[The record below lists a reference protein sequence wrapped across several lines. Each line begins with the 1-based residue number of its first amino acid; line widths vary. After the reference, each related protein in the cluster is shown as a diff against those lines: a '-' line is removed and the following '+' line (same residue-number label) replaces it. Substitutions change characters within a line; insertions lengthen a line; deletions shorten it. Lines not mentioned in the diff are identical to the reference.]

1 MGKISDYEAI
11 VTKIKETADQNDL
24 LKFADEFSKK
34 IISMF
39 EFEGSIEVD
48 PKTLIDK
55 MVEMFIQKGYSFN
68 TSKFV
73 DFTMRAGKEKV
84 YDILLANNASYAF
97 IEKCYMSF
105 FINEEEFVNL
115 VKKSSTISDFISAI
129 NIIENKELKNEL
141 LDSALKIAT
150 SVDEFETLASLFKSD
165 NESKEKILDKVIEL
179 KNPEGIWSFAR
190 SAHLKTS
197 ICKEKIE
204 SALYELD
211 APNSYLNLI
220 LYLIDSRYNVNDIV
234 WPKKLEEK
242 LLELD
247 HIGADSYQFLNQYV
261 PKQMKNLDE
270 DTLDIDK
277 IESAFLMKGDIKD
290 ILDSFGRLKNNNPVF
305 QERERTV
312 EDLYEMYMN
321 SKEKGEIPEHRFMYL
336 FLLLGIPFDYDY
348 WRASKMCV
356 EYSES
361 EDLYYYE
368 YIRTHMN
375 PTTFISNFGN
385 CSDNPR
391 VEEITDR
398 LVKKY
403 LYTPRNFKADKI
415 RAMKKH

>member
-24 LKFADEFSKK
+24 LKSADEFSKK

-55 MVEMFIQKGYSFN
+55 IVEMFIQKGYSFN
-68 TSKFV
+68 ASKFV

-141 LDSALKIAT
+141 LDSALKIAI

-179 KNPEGIWSFAR
+179 KNPEGIWSFAK
-190 SAHLKTS
+190 SAHLGTS
-197 ICKEKIE
+197 SCKEKIE

-234 WPKKLEEK
+234 WPKKLEER

-261 PKQMKNLDE
+261 PKQKKNLDE

-290 ILDSFGRLKNNNPVF
+290 ILDSFGRLKLDNPVF

-336 FLLLGIPFDYDY
+336 FSLLGIPFDYDY
-348 WRASKMCV
+348 WRASEMCV
-356 EYSES
+356 EDLES
-361 EDLYYYE
+361 EDLHYYE
-368 YIRTHMN
+368 YIRKDMD

-385 CSDNPR
+385 CSDDPR

>member
-1 MGKISDYEAI
+1 MGKINDYEAI
-11 VTKIKETADQNDL
+11 VAKIEETANQNDL
-24 LKFADEFSKK
+24 LKSADEFSKK

-39 EFEGSIEVD
+39 EFDGSIEVD

-55 MVEMFIQKGYSFN
+55 IVEMFIQKGYSFN
-68 TSKFV
+68 ASKFV

-97 IEKCYMSF
+97 IEKCYMSS

-141 LDSALKIAT
+141 LDSALKITT

-179 KNPEGIWSFAR
+179 KNPEGICSFAR
-190 SAHLKTS
+190 SAHLGTS
-197 ICKEKIE
+197 SCKEKIE

-211 APNSYLNLI
+211 APNSYCNLI

-234 WPKKLEEK
+234 WPKKLEER

-247 HIGADSYQFLNQYV
+247 HIGADSYQYLNQYV

-290 ILDSFGRLKNNNPVF
+290 ILDSFGRLKLDNPVF

-336 FLLLGIPFDYDY
+336 FSLLGIPFDYDY
-348 WRASKMCV
+348 WRASEMCV
-356 EYSES
+356 EDLES
-361 EDLYYYE
+361 EDLHYYE
-368 YIRTHMN
+368 YIRKDMD

-385 CSDNPR
+385 CSDDPR

-403 LYTPRNFKADKI
+403 LYTPRNFKEDKI

>member
-24 LKFADEFSKK
+24 LKSADEFSKK

-55 MVEMFIQKGYSFN
+55 IIEMLIQKGYSFN
-68 TSKFV
+68 ASKFV

-129 NIIENKELKNEL
+129 SIIENKELKKEL

-190 SAHLKTS
+190 SAHLKTLS
-197 ICKEKIE
+197 CKEKIE

-220 LYLIDSRYNVNDIV
+220 LYLIDSCYNVNDIV
-234 WPKKLEEK
+234 WPKKLEER

-305 QERERTV
+305 QKRERTV

-336 FLLLGIPFDYDY
+336 FSLLGIPFDYDY

-356 EYSES
+356 EDLES
-361 EDLYYYE
+361 EDLHYYE
-368 YIRTHMN
+368 YIRKDMN

-385 CSDNPR
+385 CSDDPR

-415 RAMKKH
+415 RTMKKH